1 MKAIETKYA
10 GCRFRSRT
18 EARWAVV
25 FDRLGYKW
33 QYEPEGFEGVGWG
46 DEPRIRYLP
55 DFYLPEFGTWVEVK
69 GSQKQLAADWSRMEH
84 FLDWGSPLSGVDD
97 AEMSRS
103 NGLLLLGDVPR
114 PSYRHPLFAL
124 IQHRKG
130 LFEARAALLP
140 DGPCNV
146 YTEHEPPVLEYGKV
160 PVLEPYFI
168 GGHSA
173 PESMAACMLTSDE
186 VRQAYEA
193 GRSFRAEAA
202 GSPKHV
208 SHYLTRAVK

>member
-1 MKAIETKYA
+1 M
-10 GCRFRSRT
+10 
-18 EARWAVV
+18 
-25 FDRLGYKW
+25 
-33 QYEPEGFEGVGWG
+33 
-46 DEPRIRYLP
+46 
-55 DFYLPEFGTWVEVK
+55 
-69 GSQKQLAADWSRMEH
+69 
-84 FLDWGSPLSGVDD
+84 SGVDYS
-97 AEMSRS
+97 EMSRS

-114 PSYRHPLFAL
+114 PTYRHPLFAL

-146 YTEHEPPVLEYGKV
+146 YTEHEPPQLDHGAV
-160 PVLEPYFI
+160 PVLEPYFM
-168 GGHSA
+168 GGHVGRV